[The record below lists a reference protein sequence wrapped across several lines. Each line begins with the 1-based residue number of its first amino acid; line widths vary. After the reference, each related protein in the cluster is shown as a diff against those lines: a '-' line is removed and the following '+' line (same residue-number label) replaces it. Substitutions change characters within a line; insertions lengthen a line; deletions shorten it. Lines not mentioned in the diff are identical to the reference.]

1 MIMVVIKIMVVM
13 MMMNM
18 KVMRMKEKESRE
30 GSDGRTKTDGR
41 KKLPVLVAE
50 ENEKLLN
57 RTSISS
63 MRQSHHKKG

>member
-1 MIMVVIKIMVVM
+1 MMINVMLMTIKMLM
-13 MMMNM
+13 L
-18 KVMRMKEKESRE
+18 MRMKEGRE